1 MYNRHVRKN
10 NANITPMKAL
20 ISLLTSLIFSTALFG
35 APTQCDGLYY
45 TDEAPDIVNVK
56 LSSKTKELCYSS
68 FAIMHSGISR
78 TPLWAAEHLTREG
91 LRHKSKR
98 SDDFHPEHILP
109 TDERAELADYSHSGY
124 DRGHM
129 APAADMGGKKAQ
141 YESFTLANIIPQNS
155 NNNRGIWS
163 AIESV
168 TRKFTNQKG
177 ELYIITGPIFDT
189 AAVKRVGERVLVPSK
204 LYKAIYDP
212 SNGQAAAY
220 LVTNAP
226 SNDYEVVSIAQL
238 EQLTGIRFFPKMS
251 LSSKQKAMELP
262 APQQHHGGS
271 YNKLT
276 NKEMMNIIGK
286 ILDLLL

>member
-1 MYNRHVRKN
+1 MFS
-10 NANITPMKAL
+10 IAL
-20 ISLLTSLIFSTALFG
+20 SG
-35 APTQCDGLYY
+35 APTQCDGFYY
-45 TDEAPDIVNVK
+45 TDEAPDILNVK
-56 LSSKTKELCYSS
+56 LSQKTKELCYTS
-68 FAIMHSGISR
+68 FAVMHSGISR

-98 SDDFHPEHILP
+98 SNDFHPEHTLP

-141 YESFTLANIIPQNS
+141 YESFTLANMIPQDS

-163 AIESV
+163 AIEGI

-177 ELYIITGPIFDT
+177 ELYIITGPVFNST
-189 AAVKRVGERVLVPSK
+189 QVKRIGGKVLVPSK

-212 SNGQAAAY
+212 STGQGAAY
-220 LVTNAP
+220 LVANAP
-226 SNDYEVVSIAQL
+226 SNDYQVVSLSEL

-262 APQQHHGGS
+262 VPQQQHGGS
-271 YNKLT
+271 YNNLT
-276 NKEMMNIIGK
+276 NKEMINIIGK

>member
-1 MYNRHVRKN
+1 
-10 NANITPMKAL
+10 MKSL
-20 ISLLTSLIFSTALFG
+20 ISFLTSLIFSIALFG

-45 TDEAPDIVNVK
+45 ADEAPDILNVK
-56 LSSKTKELCYSS
+56 LSPKTKELCYSS
-68 FAIMHSGISR
+68 FAVMHSGVSR

-98 SDDFHPEHILP
+98 SNDFHPEHTLL

-124 DRGHM
+124 DRGHL

-141 YESFTLANIIPQNS
+141 HECFTLANMVPQDS
-155 NNNRGIWS
+155 ENNRSIWS
-163 AIESV
+163 AIEGA
-168 TRKFTNQKG
+168 TRHFTNQKG
-177 ELYIITGPIFDT
+177 ELYVITGPIFET
-189 AAVKRVGERVLVPSK
+189 AAVKRIGGRVSVPAK

-212 SNGQAAAY
+212 SSGQAAAY
-220 LVTNAP
+220 LVNNEP
-226 SNDYEVVSIAQL
+226 SNDYQVVSVSQL

-262 APQQHHGGS
+262 VPQQHHGGS
-271 YNKLT
+271 YNNLT
-276 NKEMMNIIGK
+276 NKEMINIIGK

>member
-1 MYNRHVRKN
+1 
-10 NANITPMKAL
+10 MKAL
-20 ISLLTSLIFSTALFG
+20 ITLLTSLMFSIALSG
-35 APTQCDGLYY
+35 APTQCDGFYY
-45 TDEAPDIVNVK
+45 TDEAPDILNVK
-56 LSSKTKELCYSS
+56 LSQKTKELCYTS
-68 FAIMHSGISR
+68 FAVMHSGISR

-98 SDDFHPEHILP
+98 SNDFHPEHTLP

-141 YESFTLANIIPQNS
+141 YESFTLANMIPQDS

-163 AIESV
+163 AIEGI

-177 ELYIITGPIFDT
+177 ELYIITGPVFNST
-189 AAVKRVGERVLVPSK
+189 QVKRIGGKVLVPSK

-212 SNGQAAAY
+212 STGQGAAY
-220 LVTNAP
+220 LVANAP
-226 SNDYEVVSIAQL
+226 SNDYQVVSLSEL

-262 APQQHHGGS
+262 VPQQQHGGS
-271 YNKLT
+271 YNNLT
-276 NKEMMNIIGK
+276 NKEMINIIGK